1 MPTSQIEKHTKY
13 KAIEEAKIEQQFLEG
28 IKDKEIGVFCDLFS
42 AKSGIEGQNGGV
54 VSALLVKGFEEGL
67 FDSAIVVRRG
77 IGYSAEAIIATN
89 SIEVLAAKGSKYVR
103 VNVTKKLRELISQGK
118 KRIAI
123 VCTPCEA
130 KAARKIQQTLKKDCE
145 ITIIG
150 LFCLEAFNAAKL
162 KKEIENKFNLDIDK
176 AQKIQVNLGKF
187 SALVDGKEYNCKV
200 KELDSATEKAC
211 HYCDDFTAQF
221 ADISVGSAGSKKGYS
236 TVIVRSKV
244 GEKLLKRLDLEKET
258 LDKGKITILSNF
270 KRKRAKK
277 SLDALKNRQ

>member
-1 MPTSQIEKHTKY
+1 MPNSQIEKHTKY
-13 KAIEEAKIEQQFLEG
+13 KALEEAKIEQQFLKG
-28 IKDKEIGVFCDLFS
+28 IKDKEIGVFCDIFS

-130 KAARKIQQTLKKDCE
+130 KAARKIQQALKKDCE

>member
-13 KAIEEAKIEQQFLEG
+13 KALEEAKIEQQFLKG
-28 IKDKEIGVFCDLFS
+28 IKDKEIGVFCDIFS

-176 AQKIQVNLGKF
+176 AQKIQVKQGKF
-187 SALVDGKEYNCKV
+187 TAVVDEKEYNCKV
-200 KELDSATEKAC
+200 KELDSATEMAC

-221 ADISVGSAGSKKGYS
+221 ADISVGSVGSKKGYS
-236 TVIVRSKV
+236 TVVVRSKA
-244 GEKLLKRLDLEKET
+244 GERLLKRLELEKKT
-258 LDKGKITILSNF
+258 LDTGKITIISNF
-270 KRKRAKK
+270 KRKRAQKN
-277 SLDALKNRQ
+277 LAALKNRQ

>member
-77 IGYSAEAIIATN
+77 KDYSAEAIIATN
-89 SIEVLAAKGSKYVR
+89 AIEVLAAKGSKYVR

-130 KAARKIQQTLKKDCE
+130 KAARKIQQALKKDCE

>member
-1 MPTSQIEKHTKY
+1 MPNSQIEKHTKY
-13 KAIEEAKIEQQFLEG
+13 KALEEAKIEQQFLKG
-28 IKDKEIGVFCDLFS
+28 IKDKEIGVFCDIFS

-150 LFCLEAFNAAKL
+150 S
-162 KKEIENKFNLDIDK
+162 I
-176 AQKIQVNLGKF
+176 
-187 SALVDGKEYNCKV
+187 
-200 KELDSATEKAC
+200 
-211 HYCDDFTAQF
+211 
-221 ADISVGSAGSKKGYS
+221 
-236 TVIVRSKV
+236 
-244 GEKLLKRLDLEKET
+244 
-258 LDKGKITILSNF
+258 
-270 KRKRAKK
+270 
-277 SLDALKNRQ
+277 

>member
-77 IGYSAEAIIATN
+77 KDYSAEAIIATN
-89 SIEVLAAKGSKYVR
+89 AIEVLAAKGSKYVR

>member
-130 KAARKIQQTLKKDCE
+130 KAARKIQQALKKDCE

>member
-1 MPTSQIEKHTKY
+1 MPNSQIEKHTKY
-13 KAIEEAKIEQQFLEG
+13 KALEEAKIEQQFLKG
-28 IKDKEIGVFCDLFS
+28 IKDKEIGVFCDIFS

-145 ITIIG
+145 IMIIG

-162 KKEIENKFNLDIDK
+162 KKEIENKFNLAIDK
-176 AQKIQVNLGKF
+176 AQKIQVKQGKF
-187 SALVDGKEYNCKV
+187 TAVVDEKEYNCKV

-221 ADISVGSAGSKKGYS
+221 ADISVGSVGSKKGYS
-236 TVIVRSKV
+236 TVIVRSKA
-244 GEKLLKRLDLEKET
+244 GERLLKRLELEKET
-258 LDKGKITILSNF
+258 LDTGKITIISNF
-270 KRKRAKK
+270 KRKRAQKN
-277 SLDALKNRQ
+277 LAALKNRQ

>member
-1 MPTSQIEKHTKY
+1 MPNSQIEKHTKY

-77 IGYSAEAIIATN
+77 KDYSAEAIIATN
-89 SIEVLAAKGSKYVR
+89 AIEVLAAKGSKYVR

-130 KAARKIQQTLKKDCE
+130 KAARKIQQALKKDCE

>member
-1 MPTSQIEKHTKY
+1 MPNSQIEKHTKY
-13 KAIEEAKIEQQFLEG
+13 KALEEAKIEQQFLKG
-28 IKDKEIGVFCDLFS
+28 IKDKEIGVFCDIFS

-221 ADISVGSAGSKKGYS
+221 ADISVGSVGSKKGYS
-236 TVIVRSKV
+236 TVVVRSKA
-244 GEKLLKRLDLEKET
+244 GERLLKRLELEKKT
-258 LDKGKITILSNF
+258 LDTGKITIISNF
-270 KRKRAKK
+270 KRKRAQKN
-277 SLDALKNRQ
+277 LAALKNRQ

>member
-77 IGYSAEAIIATN
+77 KDYSAEAIIATN
-89 SIEVLAAKGSKYVR
+89 AIEVLAAKGSKYVR

-176 AQKIQVNLGKF
+176 AQKIQVKQGKF